1 MSTAVTGSQC
11 RQEAEQAR
19 AVAGKG
25 TRPVPGAIHHRDP
38 PQSIPCGN
46 TYPGNVMFCSN
57 PPPLCYK
64 TTGPPS
70 RFPRHDHPPHA
81 LKQPRS
87 LPGWGGGRA
96 TQRGVRGRRTPV
108 SRQNSGL
115 PVGPQLRLQ
124 AVHQCGV
131 RPGARDVHCREA
143 GVGAEAKA
151 PRERPGGPAGGL
163 DLGVGGGGGCRQ
175 TPGGNGKAQRSGT
188 TSPFLGITF
197 YFPSLPPCRRF
208 CPFLADHTTGGNSQ
222 DLNLPVIPW
231 EGGHKLS
238 NTMAPITSP
247 TPENQNNLVQGNK
260 HLSFDGG
267 NTSLKWVGGGT
278 HCAQSGDGWGRP
290 EGLWAGEL

>member
-87 LPGWGGGRA
+87 LPGWGGG
-96 TQRGVRGRRTPV
+96 QHSVGRTPV

-151 PRERPGGPAGGL
+151 PRDRPGGPAGGL
-163 DLGVGGGGGCRQ
+163 DPGVGGRG
-175 TPGGNGKAQRSGT
+175 
-188 TSPFLGITF
+188 
-197 YFPSLPPCRRF
+197 LPPNPRGEWQG
-208 CPFLADHTTGGNSQ
+208 PKVWYNQPIPGYHFLLSLFATMPSI
-222 DLNLPVIPW
+222 LPVFGRPHHW
-231 EGGHKLS
+231 GEFPRPK
-238 NTMAPITSP
+238 P
-247 TPENQNNLVQGNK
+247 TC
-260 HLSFDGG
+260 
-267 NTSLKWVGGGT
+267 VGRGGT
-278 HCAQSGDGWGRP
+278 N
-290 EGLWAGEL
+290 

>member
-87 LPGWGGGRA
+87 LPGWGGGGQHSVGYADVRRPSHGRTAASRLARSCASRRSTSVASARA
-96 TQRGVRGRRTPV
+96 RVTSTVVRRGWVRRQRPPGRGQV
-108 SRQNSGL
+108 
-115 PVGPQLRLQ
+115 
-124 AVHQCGV
+124 
-131 RPGARDVHCREA
+131 AR
-143 GVGAEAKA
+143 
-151 PRERPGGPAGGL
+151 PAGWTWGW
-163 DLGVGGGGGCRQ
+163 GGEGAAAKPQGG
-175 TPGGNGKAQRSGT
+175 
-188 TSPFLGITF
+188 
-197 YFPSLPPCRRF
+197 
-208 CPFLADHTTGGNSQ
+208 
-222 DLNLPVIPW
+222 
-231 EGGHKLS
+231 
-238 NTMAPITSP
+238 MARPKG
-247 TPENQNNLVQGNK
+247 LVQPA
-260 HLSFDGG
+260 HSWVSLSTFPLCHHAVDFARFWPTTPLGG
-267 NTSLKWVGGGT
+267 I
-278 HCAQSGDGWGRP
+278 P
-290 EGLWAGEL
+290 ET

>member
-1 MSTAVTGSQC
+1 MGYADVGRPSHGRTAASRLARSCASRRSTSVAS
-11 RQEAEQAR
+11 AR
-19 AVAGKG
+19 APVTSTVVRRGWVRRQRPPGTGQVA
-25 TRPVPGAIHHRDP
+25 R
-38 PQSIPCGN
+38 
-46 TYPGNVMFCSN
+46 
-57 PPPLCYK
+57 
-64 TTGPPS
+64 
-70 RFPRHDHPPHA
+70 
-81 LKQPRS
+81 
-87 LPGWGGGRA
+87 
-96 TQRGVRGRRTPV
+96 
-108 SRQNSGL
+108 
-115 PVGPQLRLQ
+115 
-124 AVHQCGV
+124 
-131 RPGARDVHCREA
+131 
-143 GVGAEAKA
+143 
-151 PRERPGGPAGGL
+151 PAGWTRGW
-163 DLGVGGGGGCRQ
+163 GGGGCRQ

-208 CPFLADHTTGGNSQ
+208 CPFLADHTTGGNSR

>member
-151 PRERPGGPAGGL
+151 PRDRPGGPAGGL
-163 DLGVGGGGGCRQ
+163 DPGVGGRG
-175 TPGGNGKAQRSGT
+175 
-188 TSPFLGITF
+188 
-197 YFPSLPPCRRF
+197 LPPNPRGEWQGPKVWYNQPIPGVSLSTFPLCHHAVDFARF
-208 CPFLADHTTGGNSQ
+208 WPTTPLGG
-222 DLNLPVIPW
+222 IP
-231 EGGHKLS
+231 E
-238 NTMAPITSP
+238 T
-247 TPENQNNLVQGNK
+247 
-260 HLSFDGG
+260 
-267 NTSLKWVGGGT
+267 
-278 HCAQSGDGWGRP
+278 
-290 EGLWAGEL
+290 